1 MSDLNKR
8 DVSFFYNRRENQK
21 MEFRKD
27 SKLVHKLFVVK
38 LLIMWLMISVLII
51 VVVLAQKIINI
62 FINGIQNES
71 GLFLMGVL

>member
-1 MSDLNKR
+1 
-8 DVSFFYNRRENQK
+8 

-71 GLFLMGVL
+71 GLFLMGFS